1 MTLLRRQAKTLRIQT
16 DMKRTEEPYRLSIIG
31 PKKIIRIHHE
41 KHHRI
46 AIPAIIIRPQE
57 STAHLSPGWFPVETP
72 QGGGTISE
80 LQAPSS
86 HTLDELPEISAVGS
100 LPGEYLDVCEWP
112 AVPSYDHDRSV
123 TAELPIDDADYLDP
137 ISPINSS
144 GLWPLNRDEA
154 MLLQY
159 FITELSPWFDFCD
172 KDRHFG
178 TTVVQ
183 LSSTCEPLLNA
194 ILAVSAKHLSLTSEY
209 CPLASD
215 KYQRKCLQILI
226 PALNDQDSLLDPTLF
241 AATAILRLFDEMT
254 DPVGDRRSR
263 GHILGTHIL
272 LRAQETPSP
281 TSSLRAAS
289 LLVALRQEIFISFF
303 TRTAVQP
310 LADYLPISRSSSTSP
325 DDSDYAWAVRA
336 IALAADAL
344 TFCHGQAGKSVEG
357 WQALRARL
365 DAWQRGKP
373 PSFAPVR
380 HEPRK
385 PFPRICFANDC
396 HGGDRFSGREEQEQ
410 LLCILKRSEAHITW
424 PHLRAHEQLSKHWK
438 L

>member
-1 MTLLRRQAKTLRIQT
+1 
-16 DMKRTEEPYRLSIIG
+16 
-31 PKKIIRIHHE
+31 
-41 KHHRI
+41 
-46 AIPAIIIRPQE
+46 
-57 STAHLSPGWFPVETP
+57 
-72 QGGGTISE
+72 
-80 LQAPSS
+80 
-86 HTLDELPEISAVGS
+86 
-100 LPGEYLDVCEWP
+100 
-112 AVPSYDHDRSV
+112 
-123 TAELPIDDADYLDP
+123 
-137 ISPINSS
+137 
-144 GLWPLNRDEA
+144 

-159 FITELSPWFDFCD
+159 FITELSPWRQNLRQFDFCD

-310 LADYLPISRSSSTSP
+310 LADYLPISRSSSSSASP

-380 HEPRK
+380 HEPRR

-396 HGGDRFSGREEQEQ
+396 H
-410 LLCILKRSEAHITW
+410 SESPPCLA
-424 PHLRAHEQLSKHWK
+424 RRGAVFG
-438 L
+438 